1 MQLPRGVTGFWH
13 VHSPP
18 PVPVD
23 VRTFKTLGYSVG
35 RVLEFRPAGVTPN
48 FHLLVIR
55 VGYSDDVGVIC
66 NSTLPLLAFVTLP
79 LDSWLPTFIDRP
91 DLAPSFHG
99 FDVLTTAALSTPLSS
114 CDLSMLTDVEHHHIR
129 YWRPATAG
137 EVIFNSWD

>member
-1 MQLPRGVTGFWH
+1 VQLPRGVTGF
-13 VHSPP
+13 SAAAD
-18 PVPVD
+18 VD

-48 FHLLVIR
+48 FHLLAMQ

-66 NSTLPLLAFVTLP
+66 NSAVPLIAFVSLP
-79 LDSWLPTFIDRP
+79 LDGCLPTFVDRP

-99 FDVLTTAALSTPLSS
+99 FDVLTTPALNTPLSN
-114 CDLSMLTDVEHHHIR
+114 CDLSLLTDVEHHQIR

-137 EVIFNSWD
+137 EVIFNYWD